1 MTLDDFLVRYTSV
14 VLLEYHLWRGA
25 RALRWPLLHCWKASL
40 LSRSLPG
47 VESLVV
53 RLFSFLSVYLCGLS
67 YAFGRRRAV
76 RVALIVVEVLEL
88 LVKLC

>member
-25 RALRWPLLHCWKASL
+25 RALRWPLLHCWNASL
-40 LSRSLPG
+40 LSCSLLG
-47 VESLVV
+47 VESLV
-53 RLFSFLSVYLCGLS
+53 SLSAYLS
-67 YAFGRRRAV
+67 YAFSWRRAV
-76 RVALIVVEVLEL
+76 LLALIVVEVLEL